1 MCIRD
6 RAQGGGRFP
15 VKYFLT
21 AMLFIIFD
29 IEIVFLYP
37 WAVAFDQLALFGLR
51 NTQDYK
57 RALSEALRVTK
68 PGGRIVIVEFSTPT
82 FKPFRI
88 LYMNYLMKALPKLS
102 RSGSSNPAAYGY
114 LAESIRAWPKQEE
127 LARDMEAV
135 GWKNSSWINLT
146 GGVVAVHTAFK
157 GS

>member
-1 MCIRD
+1 
-6 RAQGGGRFP
+6 
-15 VKYFLT
+15 
-21 AMLFIIFD
+21 
-29 IEIVFLYP
+29 
-37 WAVAFDQLALFGLR
+37 
-51 NTQDYK
+51 
-57 RALSEALRVTK
+57 
-68 PGGRIVIVEFSTPT
+68 
-82 FKPFRI
+82 
-88 LYMNYLMKALPKLS
+88 MNYLMKALPKLS